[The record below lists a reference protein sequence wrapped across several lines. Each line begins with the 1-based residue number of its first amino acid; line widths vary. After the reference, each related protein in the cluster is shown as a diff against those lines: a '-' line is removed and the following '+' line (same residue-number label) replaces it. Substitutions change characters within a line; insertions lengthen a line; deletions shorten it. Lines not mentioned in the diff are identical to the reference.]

1 MARKARYEAA
11 DFRSKD
17 PLIGEFA
24 QSLVREGQQ
33 PRTVVAYQRDLEH
46 FGSFLK
52 AGRDA
57 DPSVHHDPPYERLAS
72 ASTAD
77 LLAYTHWLQ
86 GSRRYA
92 HRSLRRKVSCLRKFY
107 RFVRFSGRRSDN
119 PASDIPVPKLGRRE
133 LTGVLDVDEVR
144 RVLTM
149 APPANLDAAQIAR
162 DRAILECLYSSGLRR
177 SELVGL
183 NEADVNLQR
192 RSMRVLGKGNKVR
205 YVPLTAQAVDAMRHY
220 ADIRPPSPTGAF
232 FTGRSK
238 ARISESQVYKVVRT
252 YMLLAGIPDE
262 NAHPHIL
269 RHSVATHMRERGA
282 DVLFLKDF
290 LGHASTATTEIYT
303 HLSAELLRTE
313 FEETHARDS
322 MDEASPSPVRRPRQ
336 RRG

>member
-1 MARKARYEAA
+1 MAKTRRYEAA
-11 DFRSKD
+11 EFRSKD
-17 PLIGEFA
+17 PLIDEFA
-24 QSLVREGQQ
+24 ESLVREGQQ
-33 PRTVVAYQRDLEH
+33 PKTIVAYQRDLEH
-46 FGSFLK
+46 FGSYLS
-52 AGRDA
+52 AGRNE
-57 DPSVHHDPPYERLAS
+57 DPAEHRDPPYERLAAAS
-72 ASTAD
+72 ASD
-77 LLAYTHWLQ
+77 LLGYTRWLQ

-92 HRSLRRKVSCLRKFY
+92 HRSIRRKVSCLRKFY
-107 RFVRFSGRRSDN
+107 RFVRFSGRRADN

-149 APPANLDAAQIAR
+149 APPAGLDAGQVAR

-183 NEADVNLQR
+183 NESDVNLQR
-192 RSMRVLGKGNKVR
+192 RSMRVLGKGNKIR
-205 YVPLTAQAVDAMRHY
+205 YVPLTEQAAAAMRRY
-220 ADIRPPSPTGAF
+220 ADHRSPSPTGAF
-232 FTGRSK
+232 FTGRSN

-282 DVLFLKDF
+282 DVLFLREF

-303 HLSAELLRTE
+303 HLSAELLRSE
-313 FEETHARDS
+313 FEETHARSS
-322 MDEASPSPVRRPRQ
+322 MDEASPAPLRRQRQ

>member
-1 MARKARYEAA
+1 M
-11 DFRSKD
+11 D
-17 PLIGEFA
+17 PLIDEFA
-24 QSLVREGQQ
+24 ESLVRDGQQ
-33 PRTVVAYQRDLEH
+33 PKTIVAYQRDLEH
-46 FGSFLK
+46 FGSYLS
-52 AGRDA
+52 AGSGE
-57 DPSVHHDPPYERLAS
+57 DPAEHRKPPYERLSGAT
-72 ASTAD
+72 AAD
-77 LLAYTHWLQ
+77 LLAYTRWLQ

-92 HRSLRRKVSCLRKFY
+92 HRSIRRKVSCLRTFY
-107 RFVRFSGRRSDN
+107 RFVRFSGRRPDN

-149 APPANLDAAQIAR
+149 APPAGLDAAQVAR

-183 NEADVNLQR
+183 NEADVNLER
-192 RSMRVLGKGNKVR
+192 RSMRVLGKGNKIR
-205 YVPLTAQAVDAMRHY
+205 YVPLTVQAADAMKRY
-220 ADIRPPSPTGAF
+220 ADLRAPSPTGAF

-238 ARISESQVYKVVRT
+238 ARISESLVYKVVRT
-252 YMLLAGIPDE
+252 YMLLAGISDE

-303 HLSAELLRTE
+303 HLTAELLRSE
-313 FEETHARDS
+313 FEETHARDA
-322 MDEASPSPVRRPRQ
+322 MDEANPAPVRRRKQ
-336 RRG
+336 RRA